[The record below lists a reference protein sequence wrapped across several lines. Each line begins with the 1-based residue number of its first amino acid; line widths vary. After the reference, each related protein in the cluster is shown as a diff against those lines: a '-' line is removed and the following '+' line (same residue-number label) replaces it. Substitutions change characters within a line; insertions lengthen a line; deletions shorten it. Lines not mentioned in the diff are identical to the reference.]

1 MGRAY
6 KCDRCGKLYD
16 KLVAEYTLE
25 YKTLFNKGVYTIRL
39 EKIPDALSCS
49 IDLCWDCY
57 KKLCDF
63 LEGYRNDAK
72 GGEAR

>member
-1 MGRAY
+1 MGKAY

-16 KLVAEYTLE
+16 KLAVEHALDD
-25 YKTLFNKGVYTIRL
+25 KTVYVKGLYTIKL
-39 EKIPDALSCS
+39 EKIPDVYSCS

-63 LEGYRNDAK
+63 LEGRT
-72 GGEAR
+72 